1 MSSHFLHHLLR
12 GILLS
17 FSWCYD
23 GVTRLRNWA
32 FDNSL
37 LPTRRFDIPIIGV
50 GNLAVG
56 GTGKTP
62 HTQWIVEQLLQMNYR
77 VAVLSRGYG
86 RKTKGSA
93 TLRLQVL
100 QTKWEMSLSNSFD
113 TLRNTII

>member
-12 GILLS
+12 GILLP

-23 GVTRLRNWA
+23 GVTRLRNRA
-32 FDNSL
+32 FDNGL

-62 HTQWIVEQLLQMNYR
+62 HTQWIVEQLLEVMAEKQK
-77 VAVLSRGYG
+77 V
-86 RKTKGSA
+86 SA
-93 TLRLQVL
+93 TLRLRVL
-100 QTKWEMSLSNSFD
+100 QTKWEMSLYNYFG